1 MHGHFIPHPTAP
13 RDHFFPSVKSP
24 SLTAAYAPAKKP
36 MKLKPIV
43 MIHGGSISD
52 TTTMSM
58 SRDSSTAPPNV
69 PPSQKTIQT
78 TRMSV
83 VCRASFIAAPKEP
96 VPGYTLKA
104 ALADPD
110 LCRICG
116 TQLSGNFARLAPK
129 PSHFHVHPARRKQ
142 GEQTWHFAKC
152 VTPWKTTSQRRRRCR
167 GKSANS
173 CGATL

>member
-13 RDHFFPSVKSP
+13 RDHFFPSVKPP

-36 MKLKPIV
+36 MNLDPIV

-52 TTTMSM
+52 TTPMSM
-58 SRDSSTAPPNV
+58 SRACSTAPPNV

-83 VCRASFIAAPKEP
+83 VCRASFILPPPKEQ

-104 ALADPD
+104 ALTDT
-110 LCRICG
+110 I
-116 TQLSGNFARLAPK
+116 FAA
-129 PSHFHVHPARRKQ
+129 F
-142 GEQTWHFAKC
+142 
-152 VTPWKTTSQRRRRCR
+152 
-167 GKSANS
+167 
-173 CGATL
+173 

>member
-1 MHGHFIPHPTAP
+1 MPMRHVKSPASSTINQGRCHHSMHGHFIPPPHCAP
-13 RDHFFPSVKSP
+13 DHFFLSVKPP

-36 MKLKPIV
+36 MKLEPIV

-52 TTTMSM
+52 TTPMSM
-58 SRDSSTAPPNV
+58 SRACSTAPPNV

-110 LCRICG
+110 LCRICR

-129 PSHFHVHPARRKQ
+129 RSHFP
-142 GEQTWHFAKC
+142 C
-152 VTPWKTTSQRRRRCR
+152 S
-167 GKSANS
+167 S
-173 CGATL
+173 GAP